1 MFISFI
7 IPLYNCEKY
16 ISRCIG
22 SILASNLSS
31 DDYEIIIVNDGSKDN
46 GPNIVKEYSEKHSC
60 IKLLSQKN
68 KGASAARNL
77 ALNEAQGDYIWFVD
91 GDDAI
96 IPSFISIAQN
106 YLKNSNT
113 ELLCFNYQ
121 KLYNDHTKIITDFN
135 QIETYSGVEFFRGHY
150 SNFIWNKIYKRSAI
164 NNIRFLDGTKNIEDM
179 FFNMCTI
186 INMEQI
192 LCIPDLGYQYNCC
205 NMSSTSRNLSLRNL
219 VKLDQDSVTVL
230 NALNNLANK
239 QTDKERKAVL
249 QDDLNFS
256 LAGHLYSLFRYYSPQ
271 RLRKRIDQYKQLG
284 MYPVGKSWN
293 KRGNKFLLLA
303 NRKWLIVSI
312 MRIGQIL
319 K

>member
-192 LCIPDLGYQYNCC
+192 LCIPDLGYH
-205 NMSSTSRNLSLRNL
+205 
-219 VKLDQDSVTVL
+219 VFDIK
-230 NALNNLANK
+230 
-239 QTDKERKAVL
+239 
-249 QDDLNFS
+249 
-256 LAGHLYSLFRYYSPQ
+256 
-271 RLRKRIDQYKQLG
+271 
-284 MYPVGKSWN
+284 KS
-293 KRGNKFLLLA
+293 
-303 NRKWLIVSI
+303 
-312 MRIGQIL
+312 
-319 K
+319 